1 MTGKQLTDPK
11 EIAAAGRAIYA
22 EKYKDHY
29 EEAYPDQFVAINL
42 RTERAYVA
50 HHPEDALCQAKDD
63 DPEGLFHLIKIGS
76 TGAFKVSYT
85 SLTPA
90 GLSFGVVSDD

>member
-1 MTGKQLTDPK
+1 MTENQLKNPQ
-11 EIAAAGRAIYA
+11 ESAEAGQAIYA
-22 EKYKDHY
+22 EKYKDQY
-29 EEAYPDQFVAINL
+29 EAAYPDQFVAINL

-76 TGAFKVSYT
+76 AGAFKVSYT
-85 SLTPA
+85 SLAPT
-90 GLSFGVVSDD
+90 GLSFGVVSGG